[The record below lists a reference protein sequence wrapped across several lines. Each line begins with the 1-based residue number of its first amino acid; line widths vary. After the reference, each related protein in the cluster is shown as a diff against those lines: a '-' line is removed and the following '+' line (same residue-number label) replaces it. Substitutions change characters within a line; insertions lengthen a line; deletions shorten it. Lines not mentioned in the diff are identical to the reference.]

1 VARWATGIGPGLRA
15 VFLDAGNTLVALDYA
30 VIAERLQADGHAVT
44 VAEVRLAEQRARVR
58 LDPSLKG
65 ARSTET
71 LDTFRLYIRHT
82 LDGLGIAWDAAAER
96 VVQDLR
102 RAKPPFGLFSVPV
115 PEAPA
120 VLAALRRRGLR
131 LAVVSNSNGTVAE
144 LLRTVGLADHVDAIV
159 DSGVV
164 GAEKPQPKIF
174 ECAAAMVD
182 VRPEEAVHVGDL
194 YSVDVAG
201 ARAAGCRAILL
212 DPAGA
217 WGDVD
222 CPTAPDLPAAARLIE
237 AMAGGSGPVTTV
249 SG

>member
-1 VARWATGIGPGLRA
+1 MSLRA
-15 VFLDAGNTLVALDYA
+15 VFLDAGNTLVGIDYT
-30 VIAERLQADGHAVT
+30 VIAERLGRDGHRVSL
-44 VAEVRLAEQRARVR
+44 AEVRLAEQRARVR
-58 LDPSLKG
+58 LDPRLAAAG
-65 ARSTET
+65 STERP
-71 LDTFRLYIRHT
+71 DTFRLYYRYA
-82 LDGLGIAWDAAAER
+82 LEGLGIPWDAAAER
-96 VVQDLR
+96 IVEDLR
-102 RAKPPFGLFSVPV
+102 HAKPPFGLFSVLV

-120 VLAALRRRGLR
+120 VLDGLRRRGLR

-144 LLRTVGLADHVDAIV
+144 LLQVLGLAAHVDAIV

-164 GAEKPQPKIF
+164 GAEKPDPKIF
-174 ECAAAMVD
+174 GCAAAAVD

-217 WGDVD
+217 WTDVD

-237 AMAGGSGPVTTV
+237 AMAGPAPAGVT
-249 SG
+249 